1 MKRRAIDKQKN
12 YMVII
17 NTCLFAVGAVLVFYN
32 WYVGFAQRKDDAL
45 SAISQLTL
53 NDTLLLS
60 TAAILIGGLF
70 YSIVILR
77 PDFAKRQREK
87 ELLELT
93 IEATH
98 HDDYTDK
105 ITGRYNSLFFQ
116 KTLSSY
122 LTEFNLANQSLGLLF
137 IEAIHQEDVS
147 YDVLREIGDTLVNT
161 ARDYDIVARID
172 IKRFAVITPYIQP
185 EDLRSIASRFRSK
198 LAESKNIPEE
208 YEFSIGTAF
217 NDSNS
222 RTVET
227 MQDAASKNL
236 SVSKRLVFDS

>member
-32 WYVGFAQRKDDAL
+32 WYVGFAQRKDDAI

-60 TAAILIGGLF
+60 TVAILIGGLF
-70 YSIVILR
+70 YSMVILR

-87 ELLELT
+87 ELLQLT

-98 HDDYTDK
+98 HDDYSDA
-105 ITGRYNSLFFQ
+105 ITGRYNGLFFQ

-122 LTEFNLANQSLGLLF
+122 LAEFNLANQSLGLLF
-137 IEAIHQEDVS
+137 VEIINRDDVPH
-147 YDVLREIGDTLVNT
+147 DILRAVGDTLANT
-161 ARDYDIVARID
+161 ARDYDIVARVGLN
-172 IKRFAVITPYIQP
+172 RFAVITPYIQP
-185 EDLRSIASRFRSK
+185 EDLRSISGRFQMK
-198 LAESKNIPEE
+198 LQQAESISEG

-217 NDSNS
+217 NDANAQ
-222 RTVET
+222 TVDT
-227 MQDAASKNL
+227 IQDAASKSLTLN
-236 SVSKRLVFDS
+236 KRLKLEN

>member
-1 MKRRAIDKQKN
+1 MKRRAIDRQKN
-12 YMVII
+12 YMVVI

-32 WYVGFAQRKDDAL
+32 WYIGFAQKKSDAL

-60 TAAILIGGLF
+60 TVAILIGGLF

-98 HDDYTDK
+98 HDDYTDT

-122 LTEFNLANQSLGLLF
+122 LAEFNLANQSLGLLF
-137 IEAIHQEDVS
+137 IEVIYQGEVPQNILKE
-147 YDVLREIGDTLVNT
+147 VGDTLINT
-161 ARDYDIVARID
+161 ARDYDIVARVD
-172 IKRFAVITPYIQP
+172 LNRFGVITPHIQP

-198 LAESKNIPEE
+198 IADAENIPDD
-208 YEFSIGTAF
+208 FDFAIGTAC
-217 NDSNS
+217 NDADYL
-222 RTVET
+222 TVET
-227 MQDAASKNL
+227 IQDAASKNL
-236 SVSKRLVFDS
+236 TVSKRLAFKN